1 MKAEG
6 ISTKKFFNI
15 EDTSLKGFD
24 AKLQICSRVRV
35 DTFFWLLKLYK
46 GKYVLIDMSHN
57 PKVFCTNR
65 CLMLLIISCYF
76 FLRWALFLNIP
87 EKWHNFGGVKF
98 NNFNH
103 PILEY
108 LDVSWLPKTIQ
119 FNIWFWRSNTLLY
132 WLQEQQQKHVWR
144 KLSVKVAGNK
154 EKLYSFN
161 YHFLFLQYFAQW
173 SYQNNIEINQYI

>member
-1 MKAEG
+1 
-6 ISTKKFFNI
+6 
-15 EDTSLKGFD
+15 
-24 AKLQICSRVRV
+24 
-35 DTFFWLLKLYK
+35 
-46 GKYVLIDMSHN
+46 MSHN

-65 CLMLLIISCYF
+65 CLMLLIISCYY

-173 SYQNNIEINQYI
+173 SYQNNIEINQYIKNTFKRYNKNHKCDILMIIQNLNTSIIFFPFFSKIFNSTSTTYFFLVNFLL